1 MMSFKRR
8 GSQSRR
14 GKLHCVPS
22 TESFMVATRMFK
34 FRLLTGSLY
43 EAPKSPI
50 LASIGVW
57 SPETNDYISPPM
69 NVKLDI
75 DGCTMYFADIL
86 SFVLDEGPRL
96 RNAQLSVEVTE
107 RRVLRPKFIGSFKI
121 PFDEF
126 SSSMQDIQDE
136 DTSDKWMEMGISP
149 NAVSLTGTLIKPGGK
164 KSASNRGTMIFQVE
178 LLPLTFAVDLQTF
191 FKELPHNICN
201 WVVMMATPED
211 YQLKTKDAG
220 NATPRS
226 NIERFR
232 SCAVRMLSQG
242 ITGFKFG
249 EASYADLNKIRKGT
263 KSALRIGEGGGA
275 STCGEIVAINGNQNI
290 SFSTTDIYEHRLSS
304 FLNQFKSSSA
314 SIAWTAACE
323 VLGQLNPSV
332 MVDLDL
338 DTTDFGKLS
347 SLGTLFRIVSE
358 QLLHGSREKRVDAL
372 RELAREA
379 PQALCSIALHV
390 PYDILVKELNGVI
403 YDSDS
408 SDLFISDTNSVDHS
422 TAKKM
427 VSVKERSWHGS
438 STVIHISGEADPS
451 KLAGNEAE
459 KSAFKR
465 VLKKAGQLMSLPK
478 NMSRQ
483 NLCVMD
489 DDFSIGLEGSFKE
502 SAVLDRTWHGTKIT
516 KEQMQSGSYE
526 YSEVPRHGA
535 LRLSNTQYSEPLD
548 LVPKHGMLDAL
559 QLLSGVLG
567 REFIENFTMPCIQH
581 PDVDQVKLAQLL
593 GQLHY
598 SASNSGCDV
607 ASEIR
612 AMHLDLL
619 SSNEDPQIK
628 LSAIKSIPDFAR
640 HESEEVIAH
649 VERCCVILAEEIT
662 ANGSSDKNTF
672 EDAFIFAIP
681 SLFRQADEDIVHSEI
696 GVPGGASLSHQVLHL
711 KTLQGISKHCVTKK
725 MLNAVCT
732 IMEHAI
738 KNREKMER
746 RNSCR
751 RTSSSLNL
759 SADEW
764 SLQSGLWHVSSAER
778 LSKGKKKTIEERYM
792 EAALAVFRGGEMHDW
807 SHAARP
813 WKAMIE
819 CLIFHVYLC
828 GFLPSLCRLLI
839 NLRGEAKTAALEAFH
854 PVIQDILEVCSSMP
868 GDVKENFL
876 NPAIVCAWS
885 WNDQRTSNLSV
896 KLHCQ
901 LPIILSVIPSTWERR
916 LCWLRAMQASYSAY
930 LAQRHVELPDGV
942 WKVSED
948 GSYITVKDG
957 MKMVFGPPITDPIA
971 LAYQFPA
978 ALRLCKEAGVAWAE
992 ALVVYKCMCEDD
1004 ESDVRWMMSHSIHLY
1019 PNLFDEDCLSVLCE
1033 TFEKLLRDEDL
1044 DVAEGIHKH
1053 YMEFVRVVNNYD
1065 RERAVFLAN
1074 LFLDQGLW
1082 ERRLHFAVFQS
1093 EQLVQ
1098 YVESDLVPDTFE
1110 EADAAFR
1117 LLLRHSCTT
1126 VRKKAAASVIKI
1138 AANSRNSM
1146 KAPGLLQVLVSL
1158 SNGTC
1163 REKQTFVWAC
1173 EYALNDEPQ
1182 LLNDFLKPALQR
1194 VASMKT
1200 QKPASRSL
1208 IYSSATSILSQLDA
1222 KSDVT

>member
-1 MMSFKRR
+1 MSFKRR

-201 WVVMMATPED
+201 WVVMMATPEAQAAVESED

-451 KLAGNEAE
+451 KLAGSVSDSDRNLGNEAE

-628 LSAIKSIPDFAR
+628 LSAIK
-640 HESEEVIAH
+640 
-649 VERCCVILAEEIT
+649 
-662 ANGSSDKNTF
+662 
-672 EDAFIFAIP
+672 
-681 SLFRQADEDIVHSEI
+681 
-696 GVPGGASLSHQVLHL
+696 
-711 KTLQGISKHCVTKK
+711 
-725 MLNAVCT
+725 
-732 IMEHAI
+732 
-738 KNREKMER
+738 
-746 RNSCR
+746 
-751 RTSSSLNL
+751 
-759 SADEW
+759 
-764 SLQSGLWHVSSAER
+764 
-778 LSKGKKKTIEERYM
+778 TIEERYM

-839 NLRGEAKTAALEAFH
+839 NLRGEAVKALEAFH

-948 GSYITVKDG
+948 GSYITVK
-957 MKMVFGPPITDPIA
+957 
-971 LAYQFPA
+971 
-978 ALRLCKEAGVAWAE
+978 EAGVAWAE

-1044 DVAEGIHKH
+1044 DVAE
-1053 YMEFVRVVNNYD
+1053 
-1065 RERAVFLAN
+1065 
-1074 LFLDQGLW
+1074 
-1082 ERRLHFAVFQS
+1082 
-1093 EQLVQ
+1093 
-1098 YVESDLVPDTFE
+1098 VEDG
-1110 EADAAFR
+1110 
-1117 LLLRHSCTT
+1117 
-1126 VRKKAAASVIKI
+1126 
-1138 AANSRNSM
+1138 NS
-1146 KAPGLLQVLVSL
+1146 LE
-1158 SNGTC
+1158 GTHG
-1163 REKQTFVWAC
+1163 
-1173 EYALNDEPQ
+1173 
-1182 LLNDFLKPALQR
+1182 
-1194 VASMKT
+1194 
-1200 QKPASRSL
+1200 
-1208 IYSSATSILSQLDA
+1208 
-1222 KSDVT
+1222 